1 MSRFDQTGDTFL
13 LLAIR
18 AMLPAQSVA
27 TLEKGETPYLLSKTS
42 LRDSNARVG
51 ALYKQPPADVL
62 RAHLHDPMSSTRL
75 ALMMT
80 VAAEYLPRVKIPPLY
95 INSDIG
101 PSKDESPAIFMCTNY
116 DCGAGDTVVLVA
128 PGSPPLRFNCVSSA
142 VLTWAS
148 MDARASD
155 LYYAVADPGRL
166 DPSSVFARICGERL

>member
-27 TLEKGETPYLLSKTS
+27 TLEEGETPYLISKTS
-42 LRDSNARVG
+42 LRDSNERIG
-51 ALYKQPPADVL
+51 ALYKVAPADVL
-62 RAHLHDPMSSTRL
+62 RAHQHDSLSYVRL

-80 VAAEYLPRVKIPPLY
+80 VAAEYLPLIKKPPLY

-101 PSKDESPAIFMCTNY
+101 PAKDESPAIFMCNNY
-116 DCGAGDTVVLVA
+116 DCGAGDTIVLVA
-128 PGSPPLRFNCVSSA
+128 PGCEPMRFNCVSSA

-148 MDARASD
+148 FDRRASD
-155 LYYAVADPGRL
+155 LYYAVVDPGRL
-166 DPSSVFARICGERL
+166 DPSSVFARICSGHL

>member
-18 AMLPAQSVA
+18 GMLPAQSVT
-27 TLEKGETPYLLSKTS
+27 TLEVGETPYLISKTS
-42 LRDSNARVG
+42 LRDSNERIG

-62 RAHLHDPMSSTRL
+62 RAHLHDPMSSARL

-80 VAAEYLPRVKIPPLY
+80 IAAEYLPRIKVPPLY

-101 PSKDESPAIFMCTNY
+101 PSKDVSPAIFMCNNY

-128 PGSPPLRFNCVSSA
+128 PGTHPLRFNCVSSA

-148 MDARASD
+148 MDKRASD
-155 LYYAVADPGRL
+155 LYYAVVDPGRL
-166 DPSSVFARICGERL
+166 DPSSVFARICSGQL